1 MIAQVKDLLKEKN
14 VTAAVVVDDA
24 YDIFPKADDLAAA
37 RWNSFFDDISDE
49 DERELQG
56 LLGKLYDD
64 LSVPELAAND
74 LFVRTLWEN
83 RNQIAPSGTIFAVYE
98 ERQKQKRAVLA
109 PLLTLLGNEF
119 GLTCKTVGRD
129 ATLDEMQ
136 AQIVFLDLYLGFVQR
151 KDAITKAG
159 DKLRKLIH
167 ANPADPP
174 SVILLSE
181 SSELHD
187 LAPVLRD
194 DAEVLGC
201 QFRWIDKDHLS
212 NQDLVSEKI
221 YDLVISHGDAVT
233 LNQFVL
239 AWSSALDRSKNL
251 FMKSIRSL
259 DLADYAN
266 VKALILESEG
276 EPLGDYLL
284 DIYDLHLHSLLEGD
298 VDLAAAA
305 KKLTTID
312 WANNYP
318 PAQFIPSDQLNA
330 IMDGALFHNQV
341 RTDSYIEGNAVRT
354 PRFGEVFLA
363 PEPAGQATSAQNV
376 LEPYGRACGLVQH
389 STEAS
394 IAKKEV
400 DVAEADPANVSA
412 IPAAHD
418 PQVEPVPVPAPVE
431 KSIGQAT
438 NSENVLEPDGNASG
452 LIQHSVEASI
462 EEKQVDVA
470 EANPVTVPAIPAA
483 HDSRAEPVPVPAAV
497 EKSRRHAYI
506 VLSQACD
513 LQHCETDRL
522 LVLRG
527 DVSKYRWNQH
537 DRKVQT
543 RTPIMRLDGDELSID
558 WDTAT
563 PETWLLSSLPEQME
577 KGFRRART
585 FRMPFALQIQQAFIG
600 RLGRVGTLAAL
611 PTRYAAKV
619 RIFMKTNKDA
629 AALLVE
635 ATREQNEAVCLVGR
649 THDNV
654 LIEWLLLSPKIKQ
667 QLREK
672 LRAVELT
679 DFPRETPSLA
689 TLRSDPGFLRALSKG
704 LKLNRGDQGAK
715 GSSRPFKDTP
725 FDVVQILTNATI
737 TAGKSIKSY
746 RGLVIEVDFGDA
758 N

>member
-1 MIAQVKDLLKEKN
+1 MKDLLKDKN
-14 VTAAVVVDDA
+14 VTAAVIVDDA
-24 YDIFPKADDLAAA
+24 YDTFPKGDDLTAAP
-37 RWNSFFDDISDE
+37 WNSFFDDISDE
-49 DERELQG
+49 DERILQG

-64 LSVPELAAND
+64 LSVAELAAND
-74 LFVRTLWEN
+74 LFVKTLWET
-83 RNQIAPSGTIFAVYE
+83 RDQIAPSGTIFATYQE
-98 ERQKQKRAVLA
+98 TQKQKRAVLA
-109 PLLTLLGNEF
+109 PLLTLLRDEF

-151 KDAITKAG
+151 KDAIKRAG
-159 DKLRKLIH
+159 EKLRQLIH

-174 SVILLSE
+174 SVILLSA

-187 LAPVLRD
+187 LAPGLRD

-201 QFRWIDKDHLS
+201 QFRWIDKDLLN
-212 NQDLVSEKI
+212 NQDLVSERI
-221 YDLVISHGDAVT
+221 YDLVISHMDAVT

-251 FMKSIRSL
+251 FMRSIRSL

-298 VDLAAAA
+298 VDLAASA

-341 RTDSYIEGNAVRT
+341 RTDSYIEGNPVRT

-363 PEPAGQATSAQNV
+363 PEPV
-376 LEPYGRACGLVQH
+376 
-389 STEAS
+389 
-394 IAKKEV
+394 
-400 DVAEADPANVSA
+400 
-412 IPAAHD
+412 
-418 PQVEPVPVPAPVE
+418 
-431 KSIGQAT
+431 GQAT
-438 NSENVLEPDGNASG
+438 NSRNILEPDGNTSG
-452 LIQHSVEASI
+452 LVQPSPEASTGR
-462 EEKQVDVA
+462 EPKNPA
-470 EANPVTVPAIPAA
+470 EVNPITVPAIPAVSDPQVVA
-483 HDSRAEPVPVPAAV
+483 VPAPAPV

-527 DVSKYRWNQH
+527 DVSKYSWNQH

-543 RTPIMRLDGDELSID
+543 RTPVMRLDNDELSID
-558 WDTAT
+558 WDIAA
-563 PETWLLSSLPEQME
+563 PETWLLGSLPELME

-611 PTRYAAKV
+611 PTRFAAKV
-619 RIFMKTNKDA
+619 RIFMKTNTNA

-649 THDNV
+649 THKNE

-667 QLREK
+667 QLWEK
-672 LRAVELT
+672 LRDTELT
-679 DFPRETPSLA
+679 VFPKETPSLA
-689 TLRSDPGFLRALSKG
+689 TLRSDFGFFRALSKG
-704 LKLNRGDQGAK
+704 QKLNRGDQGAK

-725 FDVVQILTNATI
+725 YDVVQILTNSTMA
-737 TAGKSIKSY
+737 AGDSIKSS
-746 RGLVIEVDFGDA
+746 RGLVIEVDFGDP